1 MSDYVLSCCTAA
13 DLSKEYL
20 ESRNIHYIGLHYSL
34 GGEEFVDDLGYT
46 ITMKEFY
53 RRMVEGEMTK
63 TSQVNIEDYSEY
75 FEQFLKQGKDILH
88 LTISS
93 GISGT
98 INSCRLAQSELA
110 EKYPERKIFVVDSLA
125 ASSGCGLLMDKLA
138 DLRDEGMSVEEAA
151 SWAEEHKLELNHW
164 FFSSDLTFFIRGG
177 RISPTA
183 GFFGKMLNICPL
195 MNVDYE
201 GKLVVRQKIRSKNKV
216 IRKIVEKSLELI
228 DQGKDYSGKIFISNS
243 ACEEDAEKVADLF
256 RESLPKVETVKV
268 FDIGTTIG
276 SHTGPGTVA
285 VFFWGA
291 RRVD

>member
-1 MSDYVLSCCTAA
+1 MSDYILSCCTAA

-20 ESRNIHYIGLHYSL
+20 ESRDIHYIGLHYSL

-46 ITMKEFY
+46 ISMEEFY
-53 RRMVEGEMTK
+53 RRMVEGEMTS

-75 FEQFLKQGKDILH
+75 FEEFLKEGKDILH

-98 INSCRLAQSELA
+98 FNSCRLAQRELA
-110 EKYPERKIFVVDSLA
+110 EKYPERKICIVDSLA
-125 ASSGCGLLMDKLA
+125 ASSGFGLLMDKLA
-138 DLRDEGMSVEEAA
+138 DLRDQGMSVVEAA
-151 SWAEEHKLELNHW
+151 AWAEEHRLELNHW
-164 FFSSDLTFFIRGG
+164 FFSSDLTYFIRGG
-177 RISPTA
+177 RITPTA

-195 MNVDYE
+195 MNVDSQ

-216 IRKIVEKSLELI
+216 IKKIVEKSLELI

-243 ACEEDAEKVADLF
+243 ACREDAEKVAALF
-256 RESLPKVETVKV
+256 REFLPKVETVKI

-291 RRVD
+291 ERVD

>member
-1 MSDYVLSCCTAA
+1 MSDYILSCCTAA

-20 ESRNIHYIGLHYSL
+20 ESRDIHYIGLHYSL
-34 GGEEFVDDLGYT
+34 GGKEFVDDLGYT
-46 ITMKEFY
+46 IPLDDFY
-53 RRMVEGEMTK
+53 RRMVEGEMTS

-75 FEQFLKQGKDILH
+75 FEKFLKEGKDILH
-88 LTISS
+88 LTLSS

-98 INSCRLAQSELA
+98 FNSCRLAQRELA

-125 ASSGCGLLMDKLA
+125 ASSGFGLLMDKLA
-138 DLRDEGMSVEEAA
+138 DLRDQGMSVEELAA
-151 SWAEEHKLELNHW
+151 WAEEHRLELNHW

-201 GKLVVRQKIRSKNKV
+201 GKLIVRQKIRSKNKV
-216 IRKIVEKSLELI
+216 IKKIVEKSLELI

-243 ACEEDAEKVADLF
+243 ACREDAEKVAGLF
-256 RESLPKVETVKV
+256 REALPKVETVKI

-291 RRVD
+291 KRVD